1 MPEQEPRDDRRAPR
15 ERSTGKPSSAGADRK
30 PYASRDGD
38 RKPYAKRDG
47 DRKPYASRDGDRK
60 PYEKRDGDRP
70 YAKRDGDHKPY
81 AKRDGDRKPYAK
93 RDGDRPYAKRD
104 GDHKPYAKRDGDHKP
119 YAKRDGD
126 HKPYA
131 KRDGD
136 HKPYAKRDGDHKPYA
151 KRDGDHKPYA
161 KRDGDHKPYAKRDGD
176 HKPYAKRDGERKPYE
191 KRDGDRPYAKRDG
204 DRKPYEKRD
213 GDRPYARRDGDR
225 KPYEK
230 RDGDRP
236 HAKRDG
242 DRPHAKRDGD
252 RKPYEKRDGD
262 RKPYEKRDGDRPY
275 ERSARPTRGGANRPD
290 RAVREGEI
298 RAVRPRHDDPVIP
311 EDVTGRDLPP
321 AARNELK
328 TLSKENAEE
337 VARHLVMASQL
348 IDEDPALAHQHALSA
363 SRRAGRIAVVRETL
377 AITAY
382 ATGDFALALR
392 ELRTY
397 RRISGRDDQIAL
409 MVDSERGVGRA
420 DRALEVGRAVDRATL
435 ETPVRVELAIA
446 MSGARLDLG
455 EPERAL
461 QELDIPE
468 LDPDRAFEWSPS
480 LFAARAAVLEELG
493 RTDEA
498 AQWQRRAVIAADAI
512 DAASGLGDLETV
524 FVEEVIEED
533 LEDAA
538 EDESEDTA
546 ETEQDTSEDLGEPEP
561 EPESESDSIDEP
573 ESAATE
579 QEEIS
584 VADEV
589 AEILV
594 EAGVDDAPGDGEAD
608 R

>member
-1 MPEQEPRDDRRAPR
+1 MAEQEPRDERRAPR
-15 ERSTGKPSSAGADRK
+15 ERTSGKPSSAG
-30 PYASRDGD
+30 GD

-47 DRKPYASRDGDRK
+47 DRKPYAKRDGERPYAKRDGDYKPYAKRDGDRPYAKRDGDRPYAKRDGDRPYAKRDGDRPYAKRDGDRK
-60 PYEKRDGDRP
+60 P

-81 AKRDGDRKPYAK
+81 AKRDGDHKPYAKRDDDRPYAKREGDRPYAKREGDRPYAKRDGDRPYAKRDGDHKPYAK

-104 GDHKPYAKRDGDHKP
+104 GDHKPYAKRDGDQKP
-119 YAKRDGD
+119 YDKRGD
-126 HKPYA
+126 HKPS
-131 KRDGD
+131 
-136 HKPYAKRDGDHKPYA
+136 
-151 KRDGDHKPYA
+151 
-161 KRDGDHKPYAKRDGD
+161 
-176 HKPYAKRDGERKPYE
+176 
-191 KRDGDRPYAKRDG
+191 
-204 DRKPYEKRD
+204 
-213 GDRPYARRDGDR
+213 
-225 KPYEK
+225 
-230 RDGDRP
+230 
-236 HAKRDG
+236 
-242 DRPHAKRDGD
+242 
-252 RKPYEKRDGD
+252 
-262 RKPYEKRDGDRPY
+262 

-298 RAVRPRHDDPVIP
+298 RPVRARHDDPVIP

-420 DRALEVGRAVDRATL
+420 DRALEVGRSVDRSTL

-468 LDPDRAFEWSPS
+468 LDPDRAFEWSPA

-498 AQWQRRAVIAADAI
+498 AQWQRRAVIAGEAI
-512 DAASGLGDLETV
+512 DAASGLDDLETV
-524 FVEEVIEED
+524 FVEEVIEID
-533 LEDAA
+533 LDD
-538 EDESEDTA
+538 EDEEDEESSDDTLDEA
-546 ETEQDTSEDLGEPEP
+546 ETPEGVDEPEP
-561 EPESESDSIDEP
+561 
-573 ESAATE
+573 AATE
-579 QEEIS
+579 PEGIS
-584 VADEV
+584 VEDEV

-594 EAGVDDAPGDGEAD
+594 EAGVDAPGDDEAD

>member
-1 MPEQEPRDDRRAPR
+1 MAQQEPRDDRRAPR
-15 ERSTGKPSSAGADRK
+15 DRPSSGRKPSS
-30 PYASRDGD
+30 SSD

-47 DRKPYASRDGDRK
+47 DRKPY
-60 PYEKRDGDRP
+60 EKRDGE
-70 YAKRDGDHKPY
+70 
-81 AKRDGDRKPYAK
+81 RKPYAK

-104 GDHKPYAKRDGDHKP
+104 GDRPYAKRDGDRRP
-119 YAKRDGD
+119 YEKRDGD
-126 HKPYA
+126 RRPYE

-136 HKPYAKRDGDHKPYA
+136 RKPYEKRDGDRPYV
-151 KRDGDHKPYA
+151 KRDGD
-161 KRDGDHKPYAKRDGD
+161 
-176 HKPYAKRDGERKPYE
+176 RKPYE

-213 GDRPYARRDGDR
+213 GDRPYAKRDGDR
-225 KPYEK
+225 KPY
-230 RDGDRP
+230 
-236 HAKRDG
+236 AKRDG
-242 DRPHAKRDGD
+242 DRPYAKRDGD
-252 RKPYEKRDGD
+252 RKPYEKRDG
-262 RKPYEKRDGDRPY
+262 RPS
-275 ERSARPTRGGANRPD
+275 ERGPRPTRGGADRPD
-290 RAVREGEI
+290 RAMRDGEI
-298 RAVRPRHDDPVIP
+298 RPVRPRHDDPVIP

-328 TLSKENAEE
+328 TLSKENAEQ

-348 IDEDPALAHQHALSA
+348 IDEDPELAHQHALSA

-397 RRISGRDDQIAL
+397 RRISGNDDQIAL
-409 MVDSERGVGRA
+409 IVDSERGVGRP
-420 DRALEVGRAVDRATL
+420 DRALEVGRSVDRSTL
-435 ETPVRVELAIA
+435 DTPVRVELAIT

-468 LDPDRAFEWSPS
+468 LDPDRAFEWSPA

-493 RTDEA
+493 RAEEA
-498 AQWQRRAVIAADAI
+498 QQWARRAVVAGEAL

-524 FVEEVIEED
+524 FVEEVEEEPD
-533 LEDAA
+533 HDDAGAVPAVEEPAAEEPAVEETPGAENDGDAA
-538 EDESEDTA
+538 SATVADA
-546 ETEQDTSEDLGEPEP
+546 EPDDAASA
-561 EPESESDSIDEP
+561 DEP
-573 ESAATE
+573 
-579 QEEIS
+579 S

-594 EAGVDDAPGDGEAD
+594 EAGVDEPAHDEAE